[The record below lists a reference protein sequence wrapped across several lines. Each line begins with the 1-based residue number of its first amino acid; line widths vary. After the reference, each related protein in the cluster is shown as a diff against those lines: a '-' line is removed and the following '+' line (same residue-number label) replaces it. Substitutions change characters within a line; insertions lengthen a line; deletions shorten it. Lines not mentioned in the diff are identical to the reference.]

1 MAGVSVGYDRP
12 ASELREARVIED
24 GAPRARGALTT
35 ALIWAAA
42 IVYLAA
48 IGALAYLG
56 ADPVWWAGALLVV
69 IVVGAIGRRVA
80 PPGFTEAQ
88 KAKQPDRRTLP
99 RLAAFVLL
107 VMVVAGVLGYLGA
120 MRG

>member
-1 MAGVSVGYDRP
+1 MG
-12 ASELREARVIED
+12 REPGAAVTEG

-35 ALIWAAA
+35 ALIWAAV
-42 IVYLAA
+42 IVYIAA

-56 ADPVWWAGALLVV
+56 ADLIWWVGALLVV
-69 IVVGAIGRRVA
+69 VVIGAIGRRVA
-80 PPGFTEAQ
+80 PPGFREAQ
-88 KAKQPDRRTLP
+88 RQKRPDRRRIP
-99 RLAAFVLL
+99 RLAAFILL